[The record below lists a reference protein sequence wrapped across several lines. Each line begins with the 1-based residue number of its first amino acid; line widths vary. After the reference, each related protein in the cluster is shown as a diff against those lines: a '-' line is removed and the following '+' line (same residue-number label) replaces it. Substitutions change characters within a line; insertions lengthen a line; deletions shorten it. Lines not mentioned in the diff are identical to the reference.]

1 MAFAARAGKISTW
14 WMDGSEAAYDSNTMT
29 DRQTILASSPVSL
42 AIPCRPEYV
51 ALCRLVVGALGV
63 RDSLD
68 EEVVADLKVI
78 VTEACNCFM
87 STMADGSASEKASDG
102 GCSIR
107 MDFDSRPD
115 AFVIS
120 VLYPERSGL
129 VAGLERCG
137 PTNEA
142 GLGLTILRALADE
155 MVEIDAGAEGT
166 VLRLTKSL
174 HSIARDGHEPGRSL
188 ETMARRG
195 GVHLGRGTRLLP
207 FGDPRSGCGRSF
219 WWRRRPRWPPRPSP

>member
-1 MAFAARAGKISTW
+1 MAFAARVGKISTW

-29 DRQTILASSPVSL
+29 DQQTVLASSPVSL

-78 VTEACNCFM
+78 VTEACNCFLALA
-87 STMADGSASEKASDG
+87 ADGEADEVTLDG

-107 MDFDSRPD
+107 MDFDRRPD

-120 VLYPERSGL
+120 VLYPERRGL
-129 VAGLERCG
+129 VAWLERCG
-137 PTNEA
+137 PMNEA
-142 GLGLTILRALADE
+142 GLGLTILKALADE

-166 VLRLTKSL
+166 ILRLTK
-174 HSIARDGHEPGRSL
+174 A
-188 ETMARRG
+188 
-195 GVHLGRGTRLLP
+195 LLA
-207 FGDPRSGCGRSF
+207 
-219 WWRRRPRWPPRPSP
+219 